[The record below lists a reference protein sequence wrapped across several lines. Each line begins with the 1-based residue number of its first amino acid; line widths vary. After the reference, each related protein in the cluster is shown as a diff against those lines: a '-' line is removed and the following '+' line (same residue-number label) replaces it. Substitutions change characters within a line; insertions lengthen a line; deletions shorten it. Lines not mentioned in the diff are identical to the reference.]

1 MSVLEKFDAWLAP
14 DGPVAVTM
22 REPLE
27 PVLGKDAVIFP
38 PTFAPSVKGD
48 APPNYVIDE
57 TSQGKTAI
65 VDTVGSQ
72 ANRMEPL
79 FKEEPYSKLVPRA
92 MVKVGTAR
100 EVNLLDAGHRAAD
113 ALVRF
118 SSQKSVLSEAF
129 RAISESRD
137 FAPLAKLAP
146 TSLVFGVW
154 DSRDTGVKVPRLIG
168 STVRA
173 YDVEPLTRSAQ
184 YFSAFEKSETETL
197 GQTQEFLS
205 EQGLSHA
212 IGSRG
217 PGGVVAR
224 GGIRRETVL
233 NLVALRALATKSPE
247 ATRALQ
253 RYVLGLALVALTAP
267 LELFLREGCLLVPSE
282 SEPAVRNE
290 VSRSGK
296 RVPFS
301 LNADSALEFAQA
313 ATTDFVVGKDWEKAS
328 FDDELVKAAANV
340 KIAKA
345 KVAKEK
351 KEKEAKEKKEKGGK

>member
-92 MVKVGTAR
+92 VGKVGAR

-118 SSQKSVLSEAF
+118 SSQKSVLSKAF
-129 RAISESRD
+129 RAISECGD
-137 FAPLAKLAP
+137 FAPLGKLAP
-146 TSLVFGVW
+146 TSLV
-154 DSRDTGVKVPRLIG
+154 
-168 STVRA
+168 
-173 YDVEPLTRSAQ
+173 
-184 YFSAFEKSETETL
+184 
-197 GQTQEFLS
+197 
-205 EQGLSHA
+205 
-212 IGSRG
+212 
-217 PGGVVAR
+217 
-224 GGIRRETVL
+224 
-233 NLVALRALATKSPE
+233 
-247 ATRALQ
+247 
-253 RYVLGLALVALTAP
+253 
-267 LELFLREGCLLVPSE
+267 
-282 SEPAVRNE
+282 
-290 VSRSGK
+290 
-296 RVPFS
+296 
-301 LNADSALEFAQA
+301 
-313 ATTDFVVGKDWEKAS
+313 
-328 FDDELVKAAANV
+328 
-340 KIAKA
+340 
-345 KVAKEK
+345 
-351 KEKEAKEKKEKGGK
+351 

>member
-1 MSVLEKFDAWLAP
+1 MSVLKKFDAWLAP
-14 DGPVAVTM
+14 DGPVAVAM
-22 REPLE
+22 CEPLE
-27 PVLGKDAVIFP
+27 PVLGEGAVIFP
-38 PTFAPSVKGD
+38 PTFAPPAKGD
-48 APPNYVIDE
+48 PPYYVIDE
-57 TSQGKTAI
+57 TSKGKTAI
-65 VDTVGSQ
+65 IDTVGSQ

-79 FKEEPYSKLVPRA
+79 FKNEPYSKLVPHA
-92 MVKVGTAR
+92 VVKVGTTR

-118 SSQKSVLSEAF
+118 SNQKSELSKAF

-154 DSRDTGVKVPRLIG
+154 DSRDTGVKVPRLVG

-173 YDVEPLTRSAQ
+173 YGVEPLTRAAQ
-184 YFSAFEKSETETL
+184 YFSAFKKTETETL
-197 GQTQEFLS
+197 GQTQDFLS
-205 EQGLSHA
+205 EQGLSDA
-212 IGSRG
+212 PAGRG

-224 GGIRRETVL
+224 GGIRRESVL
-233 NLVALRALATKSPE
+233 NLVALRALAAKPPE
-247 ATRALQ
+247 ATKALQ
-253 RYVLGLALVALTAP
+253 RYLLGLALVALTAP
-267 LELFLREGCLLVPSE
+267 VELFLREGCLLVPSE

-313 ATTDFVVGKDWEKAS
+313 AATDFVVGKDWEKAS

-345 KVAKEK
+345 RVAKEK
-351 KEKEAKEKKEKGGK
+351 KEKQAKEKKEKGGK

>member
-1 MSVLEKFDAWLAP
+1 MSVLERFDAWLAP
-14 DGPVAVTM
+14 DGPVAVAM

-27 PVLGKDAVIFP
+27 PVLGEGAVIFP
-38 PTFAPSVKGD
+38 PTFAPPTKGD
-48 APPNYVIDE
+48 PPYYVIDE
-57 TSQGKTAI
+57 TSKGKMAI

-92 MVKVGTAR
+92 VVKVGAR
-100 EVNLLDAGHRAAD
+100 DVNLLDAGHRAAD

-118 SSQKSVLSEAF
+118 SNQKSALSEAF
-129 RAISESRD
+129 RAISECRD

-154 DSRDTGVKVPRLIG
+154 DSRDTGVKVPRLVG

-173 YDVEPLTRSAQ
+173 YGVEPLTRSAQ
-184 YFSAFEKSETETL
+184 YFSAFKKSETETL
-197 GQTQEFLS
+197 GQTQDFLS
-205 EQGLSHA
+205 EQGLSDA
-212 IGSRG
+212 PAGRG

-224 GGIRRETVL
+224 GGVRRESVL
-233 NLVALRALATKSPE
+233 NLVALRALAAKPPVETK
-247 ATRALQ
+247 ALQ

-267 LELFLREGCLLVPSE
+267 LELFLREGCLLVPSGGE
-282 SEPAVRNE
+282 DAVIRDE

-296 RVPFS
+296 RVPFA

-313 ATTDFVVGKDWEKAS
+313 AAAAFIVGKAWAEAA
-328 FDDELVKAAANV
+328 FDDELVKAAANAKV
-340 KIAKA
+340 AKA
-345 KVAKEK
+345 KVAKAK
-351 KEKEAKEKKEKGGK
+351 KEKEAKEKKEKAGL

>member
-1 MSVLEKFDAWLAP
+1 MSILEEFDAWLAP

-27 PVLGKDAVIFP
+27 PVLGKGAVIFP
-38 PTFAPSVKGD
+38 PTFAPPAKGD
-48 APPNYVIDE
+48 DPPNYVIDV
-57 TSQGKTAI
+57 TSEGKTAI

-92 MVKVGTAR
+92 VVQVGTTR

-118 SSQKSVLSEAF
+118 SNQKSVLSAAF
-129 RAISESRD
+129 RAISECRD

-154 DSRDTGVKVPRLIG
+154 DSRDTGVKVPRLVG

-173 YDVEPLTRSAQ
+173 YGVEPLTRSAQ

-205 EQGLSHA
+205 EQGLSDA
-212 IGSRG
+212 PAGRG
-217 PGGVVAR
+217 PGGVIAR
-224 GGIRRETVL
+224 GGVRRESVL

-247 ATRALQ
+247 GTRALQ

-282 SEPAVRNE
+282 GEAAIRKE
-290 VSRSGK
+290 VSRTGK
-296 RVPFS
+296 RVPFDVS
-301 LNADSALEFAQA
+301 AASALEFAQA
-313 ATTDFVVGKDWEKAS
+313 AAAAFEVGPAWAEAA
-328 FDDELVKAAANV
+328 FDDELVKVAAN
-340 KIAKA
+340 A
-345 KVAKEK
+345 KVAKAKAAKAK
-351 KEKEAKEKKEKGGK
+351 KEKEAKEKKEKASL

>member
-1 MSVLEKFDAWLAP
+1 MSVLERFDAWLAP

-22 REPLE
+22 HEPLE
-27 PVLGKDAVIFP
+27 PVLGEGAVIFP
-38 PTFAPSVKGD
+38 PTFAPPAKGE
-48 APPNYVIDE
+48 PPSYVIDE

-72 ANRMEPL
+72 ANRMEPM
-79 FKEEPYSKLVPRA
+79 FKKKPYSKLVPHA
-92 MVKVGTAR
+92 VVKVGTR

-118 SSQKSVLSEAF
+118 SIQKSVLSEAF
-129 RAISESRD
+129 RAISERGD
-137 FAPLAKLAP
+137 FAPLARLAP

-154 DSRDTGVKVPRLIG
+154 DSRDTGVKVPRLVG

-173 YDVEPLTRSAQ
+173 YGVEPLTRSAQ

-205 EQGLSHA
+205 EQGLSDA
-212 IGSRG
+212 PAGRG

-224 GGIRRETVL
+224 GGIRRESVL
-233 NLVALRALATKSPE
+233 NLVALRALAAESPE
-247 ATRALQ
+247 ATKVLQ

-267 LELFLREGCLLVPSE
+267 LELFLREGCLLVPSGGE
-282 SEPAVRNE
+282 EAAIRKE

-296 RVPFS
+296 RLPFAV
-301 LNADSALEFAQA
+301 NAESALEFAKSA
-313 ATTDFVVGKDWEKAS
+313 AEGFKVGPAWGEAA
-328 FDDELVKAAANV
+328 FDAGLVKAAANV
-340 KIAKA
+340 KAAKA
-345 KVAKEK
+345 KVGKERK
-351 KEKEAKEKKEKGGK
+351 EREKKDKEKEKAGS